1 MKNNQKGRNNNRN
14 YNNNRKGNTRNN
26 NNAGGKSP
34 FDRAAAEMRAAKRQE
49 ILGRQNHNL
58 DVLEM
63 VEQYLSERISYEW
76 EKMSEDREPNK
87 PIKRPD
93 RIKMQDV
100 IAALEPGYKSEDT
113 IPVSQFTQILI
124 ELANAQL
131 DTRIDISRI
140 RIRIEYYRERLK
152 TVFTDNTLQERIDNL
167 TSAHEYVLMTQTE
180 ESAEH
185 GADTAEADEVPE
197 YNWAPAEDVQGDD
210 LKDPGVIDPE
220 AVYPEAAADCDCDSE
235 NPEN

>member
-100 IAALEPGYKSEDT
+100 IAALDPEYKSEDT

-140 RIRIEYYRERLK
+140 QIRIEYYRERLK

-167 TSAHEYVLMTQTE
+167 TSAHKYILMTQTE
-180 ESAEH
+180 ESEEH
-185 GADTAEADEVPE
+185 SADTAETNEVPE
-197 YNWAPAEDVQGDD
+197 YNRAPAEDVTGND

-220 AVYPEAAADCDCDSE
+220 AVYPNTDCDCDSE